1 MTRGQDS
8 EACDSSVPGRLT
20 PRQAQVL
27 QLLVWDSPA
36 QKIARELGISVR
48 TVEGHLAAMRRHAGC
63 VTLPGLAAWAVATSA
78 AAPPRSTAPLRS
90 PGPEAR

>member
-1 MTRGQDS
+1 VARGQDG

-36 QKIARELGISVR
+36 QQIARELGISVR
-48 TVEGHLAAMRRHAGC
+48 TVEGHLAAMRRHTGC